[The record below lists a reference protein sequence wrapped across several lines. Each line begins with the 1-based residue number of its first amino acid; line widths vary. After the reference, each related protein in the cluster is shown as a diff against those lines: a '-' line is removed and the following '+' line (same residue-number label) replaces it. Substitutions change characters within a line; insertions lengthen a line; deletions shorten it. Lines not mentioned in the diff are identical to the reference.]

1 MSALTYQ
8 NQTLHFEDVA
18 LNDLAKEHGTP
29 LYVYSQNELT
39 KAYHNYEQAFAKLT
53 PLICYAVKANGNLSV
68 LKHFASLGSGFDI
81 VSGGELARVL
91 AAGGDAAKTIFSG
104 VGKSAAEIEYALQQ
118 GVLCFNVESIN
129 ELERIND
136 VAKKMGQK
144 APISLRINPDVD
156 AKTHPYISTGLKA
169 NKFGIA
175 FKDAIKAYQ
184 HAASLPYLNI
194 VGIDCHIGSQLTDL
208 SPLVEAFERLLVLVD
223 QLTELGIHLS
233 HVDIGGGVGIVYHDE
248 PTPDLNQYA
257 DAVHKRL
264 GQRDLKIMM
273 EPGRSLVGNAGVLL
287 TKVEFIKAG
296 EEKNF
301 IIVDAAMNDLLRP
314 SLYAAY
320 HEIVAVNRHDD
331 VKAIVA
337 DVVGPI
343 CETGD
348 FLGQNR
354 ELAVKEGELLAIK
367 SAGAYASSMASN
379 YNARMRAA
387 EVMVNGK
394 DVKVVRQRETIAQLL
409 ANEQVC
415 LD

>member
-39 KAYHNYEQAFAKLT
+39 KAYHNYEQAFAKLN

-91 AAGGDAAKTIFSG
+91 AAGGDAGKTIFSG
-104 VGKSAAEIEYALQQ
+104 VGKSADEIEYALLQ

-136 VAKKMGQK
+136 VAKKLGQK

-184 HAASLPYLNI
+184 HAAALPYLNI

-223 QLTELGIHLS
+223 QLADLGIHLS

-248 PTPDLNQYA
+248 QTPDLNQYA
-257 DAVHKRL
+257 AAVHQRL

-314 SLYAAY
+314 ALYAAY

-354 ELAVKEGELLAIK
+354 ELAVKEGELLAVK

-379 YNARMRAA
+379 YNARVRAA
-387 EVMVNGK
+387 EVMINGK

-409 ANEQVC
+409 ADEQVC

>member
-8 NQTLHFEDVA
+8 NQTLHIEDVA
-18 LNDLAKEHGTP
+18 LNDLAKQHGTP
-29 LYVYSQNELT
+29 LYVYSQTALST
-39 KAYHNYEQAFAKLT
+39 AYHNYVQAFAKLN

-91 AAGGDAAKTIFSG
+91 AAGGLASKTIFSG
-104 VGKSAAEIEYALQQ
+104 VGKSAAEIEFALQE

-129 ELERIND
+129 ELERINA
-136 VAKKMGQK
+136 VAKGLGKK

-184 HAASLPYLNI
+184 HAAALPYLTI

-223 QLTELGIHLS
+223 QLADLGIHLD

-248 PTPDLNQYA
+248 AVPDLVGYA
-257 DAVHKRL
+257 NAVTQRL

-320 HEIVAVNRHDD
+320 HEIVAVDRHDD

-354 ELAVKEGELLAIK
+354 ELAVKEGALLAVK

-379 YNARMRAA
+379 YNARTRAA
-387 EVMVNGK
+387 EVMVNGSE
-394 DVKVVRQRETIAQLL
+394 VKVIRQRETIAQLL